1 MATKIDLVSAA
12 LVLIGDTPIN
22 SLIGNSRAQQV
33 ANTLYDSIVKNELT
47 KHRWAFA
54 RAKAQIAL
62 TTEVPVDQEWQS
74 IYQLP
79 ADILFLI
86 KLYPGVKYQ
95 VYGDKV
101 YTNNN
106 GPLYCDYIYDVTEA
120 NWPFYFSKMI
130 EYALAKDFATSI
142 RDSSASRV
150 EMSAEYVNASRMARY
165 TDSQQY
171 PITPITS
178 NPFVNVRY

>member
-12 LVLIGDTPIN
+12 LVLIGDMPIN
-22 SLIGNSRAQQV
+22 SLIGGSRAQQV
-33 ANTLYDSIVKNELT
+33 ANTLYESIVKNELT
-47 KHRWAFA
+47 KHRWGFA
-54 RAKAQIAL
+54 RAKAQLSL

-79 ADILFLI
+79 ADILFLV
-86 KLYPGVKYQ
+86 KLYPSVNYQ
-95 VYGDKV
+95 I
-101 YTNNN
+101 
-106 GPLYCDYIYDVTEA
+106 YCDYIYVVPEA

-142 RDSSASRV
+142 RDSSASRT
-150 EMSAEYVNASRMARY
+150 EMSNEYVIASRMARY

-171 PITPITS
+171 PMTPITS

>member
-12 LVLIGDTPIN
+12 LVLIGDMPIN
-22 SLIGNSRAQQV
+22 SLIGGSRAQQV
-33 ANTLYDSIVKNELT
+33 ANTLYESIVKNELT
-47 KHRWAFA
+47 KHRWGFA
-54 RAKAQIAL
+54 RAKAQLSL

-79 ADILFLI
+79 ADILVLV
-86 KLYPGVKYQ
+86 KLYPSVNYQ
-95 VYGDKV
+95 IYGDKV
-101 YTNNN
+101 YTNNT
-106 GPLYCDYIYDVTEA
+106 GPLYCDYIYDVPEA

-142 RDSSASRV
+142 RDSSASRT
-150 EMSAEYVNASRMARY
+150 EMSNEYVIASRMARY

-171 PITPITS
+171 PMTPITS

>member
-12 LVLIGDTPIN
+12 LVLIGDSPIN
-22 SLIGNSRAQQV
+22 SLVGSARAQQV
-33 ANTLYDSIVKNELT
+33 ANSLYDSIVKNELT
-47 KHRWAFA
+47 KHRWGFA
-54 RAKAQIAL
+54 RAKAQLSL
-62 TTEVPVDQEWQS
+62 TTDVPVDQEWQS

-86 KLYPGVKYQ
+86 KIYPRVNYQ
-95 VYGDKV
+95 IYGDKV
-101 YTNNN
+101 YANTNSA
-106 GPLYCDYIYDVTEA
+106 LYCDYIYDVPEA